1 MKKQEKE
8 EKEESYHLVERS
20 YGSFVRSV
28 RLPIKIEEEKIK
40 ASYKDGIL
48 KIDMPKAE
56 EAKKKEIK
64 IKVE

>member
-1 MKKQEKE
+1 LKKQEKE